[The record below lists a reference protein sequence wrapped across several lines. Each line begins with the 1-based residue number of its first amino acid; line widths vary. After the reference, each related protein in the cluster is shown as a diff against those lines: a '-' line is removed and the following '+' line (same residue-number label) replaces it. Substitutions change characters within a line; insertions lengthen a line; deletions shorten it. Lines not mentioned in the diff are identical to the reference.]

1 MLVPEGRVRMASTI
15 LVVEDEFK
23 LRELLRSQ
31 LERDGHVVLTSGS
44 GAEALDLARSASPD
58 LVILDLRLPD
68 VRGEDVALE
77 IREFSDMAILMLTA
91 KTAEEDRIRGL
102 QAGAD
107 DYLTKPFS
115 PRELLLRV
123 KAILRRGRSADGTL
137 VVSSFGDGE
146 LVVDES
152 RREARVRGSDVEL
165 TPTEWG
171 VLTALA
177 EKPGRVFSRAEIV
190 NRVRGYEFAAY
201 ERTVDSHV
209 KNLRRK
215 IESEPAHPRIVLTVL
230 GGGYRFGLTR
240 DG

>member
-1 MLVPEGRVRMASTI
+1 MASTI

-44 GAEALDLARSASPD
+44 GAEALNLARRAAPD

-68 VRGEDVALE
+68 LSGEDVALE
-77 IREFSDMAILMLTA
+77 IREFSDMPIVMLTA

-123 KAILRRGRSADGTL
+123 KAILRRGRSAGGSV
-137 VVSSFGDGE
+137 VVSSFSEGE
-146 LVVDES
+146 LVIDQS
-152 RREARVRGSDVEL
+152 RREARVRGSAVEL

-171 VLTALA
+171 LLTALA
-177 EKPGRVFSRAEIV
+177 EAPGRVFSRGEIV

-215 IESEPAHPRIVLTVL
+215 IEREPAHPRIVLTVL